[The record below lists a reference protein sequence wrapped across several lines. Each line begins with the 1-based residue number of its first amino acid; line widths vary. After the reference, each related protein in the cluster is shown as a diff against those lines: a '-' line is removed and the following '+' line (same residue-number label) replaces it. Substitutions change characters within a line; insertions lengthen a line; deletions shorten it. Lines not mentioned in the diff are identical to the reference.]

1 MIIIITIMIIIIIIM
16 ILTTIFPKYYW
27 KIRKN
32 DICFRY
38 FGGVIASQGVI
49 RHPRVRKGVI
59 KLRQIISKHK
69 HLFQLQSHKLLPKKI
84 LKRALFLLATLGLFV
99 PLKLLCG
106 PKGCGKLLC
115 KHCLCKNINKQM
127 FQLQSIKI
135 LPKRYWERHIL
146 YLQFWAWLVGQGV
159 ICRIRVL
166 KDLAKL

>member
-1 MIIIITIMIIIIIIM
+1 MIIIITIMTIIIIIITIIIIIIIIIM
-16 ILTTIFPKYYW
+16 TLTTIFPKYYRR
-27 KIRKN
+27 IRKN

-38 FGGVIASQGVI
+38 FFLFFLSKHYFGGVIAAQGVM

-84 LKRALFLLATLGLFV
+84 LKRALFVLATLGLFV

-115 KHCLCKNINKQM
+115 KHCLYVKT
-127 FQLQSIKI
+127 
-135 LPKRYWERHIL
+135 
-146 YLQFWAWLVGQGV
+146 
-159 ICRIRVL
+159 
-166 KDLAKL
+166 